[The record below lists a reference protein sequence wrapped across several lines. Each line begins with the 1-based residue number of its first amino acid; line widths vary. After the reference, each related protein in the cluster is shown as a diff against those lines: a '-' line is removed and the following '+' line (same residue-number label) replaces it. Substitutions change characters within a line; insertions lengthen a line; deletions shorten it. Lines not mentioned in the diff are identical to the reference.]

1 MLRIW
6 NMATILD
13 HVIGPRQRGSGRGN
27 LNLHDSDNSDIQI
40 DKTQPNLKR
49 QTDSGTQIDFQNWDG
64 KRS

>member
-1 MLRIW
+1 
-6 NMATILD
+6 MATILD